1 MHGWR
6 IGRVAGISIEIN
18 FSWLIVFGLII
29 YTFSTGWL
37 PERLPDATGAQLWIT
52 GLFTAL
58 LFFASLLLHELSHS
72 LMAQHLGAEV
82 SRITLFI
89 FGGVA
94 QMTHEP
100 KDPASEFKIS
110 IVGPVTSVVLGAL
123 FMGLGSALDYAGA
136 PKLYSVPCTLV
147 GAVNF
152 ALAIF
157 NMLPALP
164 LDGGRVLRSILWRV
178 WRNLERATRAA
189 STAGRW
195 FGYLMIGIGVVEL
208 IGGNVTGGLWTLALG
223 WLLSIMA
230 AASYQ
235 RVQLQQALGGVHVH
249 DLMSSPVATI
259 PAGTSLQDAAYDYF
273 MSARFTAFGVEEGG
287 EIVGMV
293 HREQLQQVE
302 QSQWPSTEVA
312 QVMAPLDR
320 EKMTVRGDEEAVEAL
335 MKMAENETGRLLVVD
350 YSGEVIGII
359 SQSDIIRL
367 VKMRGD
373 LGI

>member
-6 IGRVAGISIEIN
+6 IATVSGISIEIN

-37 PERLPDATGAQLWIT
+37 PQRLPDASNTQLWLT
-52 GLFTAL
+52 GLVTAL
-58 LFFASLLLHELSHS
+58 LFFVSLLLHELAHS

-110 IVGPVTSVVLGAL
+110 IVGPATSVLLGGV
-123 FMGLGSALDYAGA
+123 FMGVGRALDYAGL
-136 PKLYSVPCTLV
+136 PELWSVPCLLV
-147 GAVNF
+147 GGVNF
-152 ALAIF
+152 VLAVF
-157 NMLPALP
+157 NMLPAFP
-164 LDGGRVLRSILWRV
+164 LDGGRVLRSILWSV
-178 WRNLERATRAA
+178 WHNLERATRAA

-195 FGYLMIGIGVVEL
+195 FGYLMIGVGVLEL
-208 IGGNVTGGLWTLALG
+208 IGGDVTGGLWTLALG
-223 WLLSIMA
+223 WLLSTMA

-259 PAGTSLQDAAYDYF
+259 PAGSSLHDAAYDYF

-287 EIVGMV
+287 RVVGMV
-293 HREQLQQVE
+293 HREQLQQVDRAL
-302 QSQWPSTEVA
+302 WPTTTIA
-312 QVMAPLDR
+312 QVMSPLDR
-320 EKMTVRGDEEAVEAL
+320 DTMTIRADEEAVEAL
-335 MKMAENETGRLLVVD
+335 MKMAENESGRLLVVD
-350 YSGEVIGII
+350 WSGEVIGVI

>member
-6 IGRVAGISIEIN
+6 IARVAGISIEIN

-37 PERLPDATGAQLWIT
+37 PERLPHATAAQLWIA
-52 GLFTAL
+52 GLVTAL
-58 LFFASLLLHELSHS
+58 LFFGSLLLHELAHS
-72 LMAQHLGAEV
+72 LMAQRLGAEV

-89 FGGVA
+89 FGGVS

-110 IVGPVTSVVLGAL
+110 IVGPATSAVLGGA
-123 FMGLGSALDYAGA
+123 FIGLGRALDYARLPEPWSA
-136 PKLYSVPCTLV
+136 PCMLV
-147 GAVNF
+147 GGVNF

-157 NMLPALP
+157 NMLPAFP
-164 LDGGRVLRSILWRV
+164 LDGGRVLRSILWSV

-189 STAGRW
+189 STVGRW
-195 FGYLMIGIGVVEL
+195 FGYLMIGVGVMEL
-208 IGGNVTGGLWTLALG
+208 IGGDVTGGLWTLALG
-223 WLLSIMA
+223 WLLATMA

-259 PAGTSLQDAAYDYF
+259 PAGASLQNAAYDYF
-273 MSARFTAFGVEEGG
+273 MSARFTAFGVEEAGR
-287 EIVGMV
+287 IVGMV
-293 HREQLQQVE
+293 HREQLQPVDRAL
-302 QSQWPSTEVA
+302 WPSTTVAEV
-312 QVMAPLDR
+312 MSPLDR
-320 EKMTVRGDEEAVEAL
+320 DTMTIRADEEAVEAL
-335 MKMAENETGRLLVVD
+335 MKMAENEVGRLLVVD
-350 YSGEVIGII
+350 WAGEVIGII
-359 SQSDIIRL
+359 SQSDIMRL